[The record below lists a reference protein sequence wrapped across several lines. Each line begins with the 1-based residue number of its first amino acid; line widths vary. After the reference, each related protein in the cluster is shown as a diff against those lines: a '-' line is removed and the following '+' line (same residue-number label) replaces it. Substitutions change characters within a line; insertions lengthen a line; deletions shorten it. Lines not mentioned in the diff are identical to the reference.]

1 MRIFSSKQRHSKSD
15 VIKTFQFLFN
25 IFFSLA
31 DNDTDISKTH
41 LNKIDQIIKVDFYLR
56 LQNTENF
63 ALKASRNTKE
73 K

>member
-1 MRIFSSKQRHSKSD
+1 M
-15 VIKTFQFLFN
+15 
-25 IFFSLA
+25 FFSLA